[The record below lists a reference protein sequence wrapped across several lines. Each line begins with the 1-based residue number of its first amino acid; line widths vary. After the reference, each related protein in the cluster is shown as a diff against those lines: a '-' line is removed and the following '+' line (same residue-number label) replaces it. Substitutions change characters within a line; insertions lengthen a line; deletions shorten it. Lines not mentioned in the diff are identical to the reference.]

1 MKALAGFVMRGQLQA
16 VLAVSAAALLSI
28 ALPIFGL
35 IGSAALALV
44 TLRQGPRD
52 GALVAALA
60 GTVCAPV
67 CWLWLGSPW
76 PALTMLAVLWVPTWG
91 LAWLLRF
98 SRSLAFTAQA
108 AGIAGGLSLVMVYAL
123 AGDPAAFWSTVL
135 EPLREMLVKDGL
147 VEAAPSQVLFAELA
161 RWMTGV
167 FAAAVLM
174 QLLIGLF
181 IGRWWQ
187 ALLYNPGGFGADFR
201 TFRLHPLFGVLG
213 LVLLTLIPLMG
224 GPGLVR
230 DLLIL
235 LVPLWLLQGL
245 AVIHQIR
252 VERKASVVWLVGLYL
267 SLVFFMPHAELLV
280 ACVGL
285 VDIWADIRARLGRR
299 PFGGA

>member
-1 MKALAGFVMRGQLQA
+1 MKALAGFVMRGRIQA
-16 VLAVSAAALLSI
+16 ALVVGIAALLSL

-35 IGSAALALV
+35 ISSAALALV
-44 TLRQGPRD
+44 TLRQGLRA
-52 GALVAALA
+52 GALVAVLA
-60 GTVCAPV
+60 GGACAIA
-67 CWLWLGSPW
+67 CLLWLGSPW
-76 PALTMLAVLWVPTWG
+76 PALAVLALMWAPTWG
-91 LAWLLRF
+91 LAGLLRF

-108 AGIAGGLSLVMVYAL
+108 AGLLGALLLVLVYGL
-123 AGDPAAFWSTVL
+123 AGDPAPFWSALL
-135 EPLREMLVKDGL
+135 EPVRELLVKDGL

-167 FAAAVLM
+167 FAAAILM
-174 QLLIGLF
+174 QLLIGVF

-213 LVLLTLIPLMG
+213 VALLALAPFAD

-252 VERKASVVWLVGLYL
+252 AERKASVGWLVGLYL
-267 SLVFFMPHAELLV
+267 SLVFFMPHAEMLV